1 MNIDD
6 DRKQLELATSK
17 LPEQALDSDAAA
29 LREGWRVLSSAL
41 QKNSGHFD
49 EAACLSKLQREIVV
63 PQATAGTNSK
73 RSGWMVVAAV
83 LGGTLAASLLLVVA
97 LSGGAFRQQPVAKPI
112 PVTPEQ
118 NNLAV
123 TPHIEPA
130 SAEDHDGGAWTWDD
144 PLDSQISFAAAQMQT
159 MQNPALPLDA
169 SISTL
174 NYQLQQMA
182 QDLDEGAL

>member
-1 MNIDD
+1 MSIDD

-29 LREGWRVLSSAL
+29 LREGWHVLSAAL
-41 QKNSGHFD
+41 EKTSDQFD
-49 EAACLSKLQREIVV
+49 EAAFLSKLQRDLAVPPIAVKANGRTGGWIVV
-63 PQATAGTNSK
+63 
-73 RSGWMVVAAV
+73 AV
-83 LGGTLAASLLLVVA
+83 LGGALAASLLLVVA
-97 LSGGAFRQQPVAKPI
+97 LSGGRFRQQPVGKPI

-130 SAEDHDGGAWTWDD
+130 SAEDQDGGTWTWDD
-144 PLDSQISFAAAQMQT
+144 PLDSQISLAAAQMQT
-159 MQNPALPLDA
+159 MQKPALPLDA

-174 NYQLQQMA
+174 NYQLRQMA